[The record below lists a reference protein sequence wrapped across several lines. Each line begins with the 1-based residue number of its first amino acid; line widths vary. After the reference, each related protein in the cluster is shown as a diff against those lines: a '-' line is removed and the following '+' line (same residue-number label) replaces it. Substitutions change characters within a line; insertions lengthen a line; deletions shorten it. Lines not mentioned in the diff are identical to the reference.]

1 MIFERVEHCC
11 FACSSSHRTRSC
23 GTPEAA
29 MVVVFAISGLL
40 MAKILKGV
48 AMMLQVKSLKDF

>member
-1 MIFERVEHCC
+1 MIVERFVHCS

-29 MVVVFAISGLL
+29 MVVVFAISVLL
-40 MAKILKGV
+40 MGQILKGV
-48 AMMLQVKSLKDF
+48 AMMLQAESLKDF

>member
-1 MIFERVEHCC
+1 VHFC

-29 MVVVFAISGLL
+29 MVVVFAISVLL
-40 MAKILKGV
+40 MAEFLKGLSRN
-48 AMMLQVKSLKDF
+48 MQENSFKELQGLQ

>member
-1 MIFERVEHCC
+1 VHCC

-29 MVVVFAISGLL
+29 MVVVFAISVLL
-40 MAKILKGV
+40 TAKILKGHLRN
-48 AMMLQVKSLKDF
+48 LQENSFKELQGL